1 MNSLSMQTTNE
12 YRADGEA
19 ISRPSVDQPESH
31 NSAELGLKVHEIFD
45 GSGVEL
51 NTKTVTFARRETVFL
66 EDDWAD
72 CFYEIT
78 SGTVCVFMAMADG
91 RRQIVRFASKGDI
104 VGLTL
109 LDRYEL
115 SAETV
120 TRTTAVR
127 IRPTGLV
134 ERLTKSPRLAK
145 NLLTH
150 VSEELIDAHQK
161 MLIIGRK
168 TATERVATFLWAMA
182 QNGQRNGWHEGHI
195 RLAMSRADIAD
206 FLGLTT
212 ETVSRAIT
220 HLRQDGIIS
229 CAGAGRVILK
239 NAEDLKELA
248 LGFAA

>member
-1 MNSLSMQTTNE
+1 MNNISIQTTNE
-12 YRADGEA
+12 YCATGGG
-19 ISRPSVDQPESH
+19 ISRSSFKGQTLQESPDLGEKVR
-31 NSAELGLKVHEIFD
+31 ELFD
-45 GSGVEL
+45 GSGVQL
-51 NTKTVTFARRETVFL
+51 STKNVTFARRETVFL
-66 EDDWAD
+66 EDDKAD

-78 SGTVCVFMAMADG
+78 SGTMCVFMAMADG

-115 SAETV
+115 SVETI
-120 TRTTAVR
+120 TRSTAVR
-127 IRPTGLV
+127 IR
-134 ERLTKSPRLAK
+134 LTDLIEKLTMSPQLAK
-145 NLLTH
+145 NLLTY

-182 QNGQRNGWHEGHI
+182 QNGQRAGWREGQI
-195 RLAMSRADIAD
+195 RLAMSRSDIAD

-220 HLRQDGIIS
+220 HLRQVGIIS
-229 CAGAGRVILK
+229 CVGAGRVFLK
-239 NAEDLKELA
+239 DAESLKELA
-248 LGFAA
+248 LGFEA